1 MFEKFHQHTASVYYA
16 KNGVLLGAAF
26 TIDAASL
33 EVSFYLDSFFTQVFL
48 IGLFS
53 HIYVTLDMYTEFFT
67 QLFVP

>member
-33 EVSFYLDSFFTQVFL
+33 EVTFDFFERRSL
-48 IGLFS
+48 S
-53 HIYVTLDMYTEFFT
+53 
-67 QLFVP
+67 